1 MAREIEP
8 RELKNRVEAVLFATG
23 DKVIIDEIRRL
34 VKAPDNTVVE
44 EALKELSSDYDRREG
59 PMKII
64 NEAAFWKITIR
75 EKYIDLVRKIV
86 TKTELSKTMIE
97 TLALIAWKNP
107 AKQSEIVDMRT
118 NKAYQHINELIEAGF
133 VTRIKKG
140 RTFLLKLTEKF
151 FDYFDI
157 EGTENVKEAFE
168 HVRNNVKQRKKK
180 SALDSAVSIKI
191 PISSEEINLN

>member
-1 MAREIEP
+1 MVKEIEQQ
-8 RELKNRVEAVLFATG
+8 ELKNRIEAVLFATG

-34 VKAPDNTVVE
+34 VRAPDNSVVE
-44 EALKELSSDYDRREG
+44 TALKELSEEYNKRDG
-59 PMKII
+59 PLKIM
-64 NEAAFWKITIR
+64 NEATFWKITVR
-75 EKYIDLVRKIV
+75 EKYIDIVRRIV
-86 TKTELSKTMIE
+86 TRTELSKTMIE

-133 VTRIKKG
+133 VTRVKKG

-157 EGTENVKEAFE
+157 EGTANVKEAFE

-180 SALDSAVSIKI
+180 TALDSAVSIKI
-191 PISSEEINLN
+191 PISSNEINL

>member
-1 MAREIEP
+1 MAKEIENQ
-8 RELKNRVEAVLFATG
+8 ELKNRIEAVLFAIG

-34 VKAPDNTVVE
+34 VKAPDTIVVE
-44 EALKELSSDYDRREG
+44 SALKELAEEYEKRDA
-59 PMKII
+59 PLKIM
-64 NEAAFWKITIR
+64 NEATFWKITVK
-75 EKYIDLVRKIV
+75 EKYLDIVRRIV
-86 TKTELSKTMIE
+86 PKTELSKTMIE

-107 AKQSEIVDMRT
+107 VKQSEIVEMRT

-157 EGTENVKEAFE
+157 KGNEDIKEAFE
-168 HVRNNVKQRKKK
+168 KLRSNTKKRKKK
-180 SALDSAVSIKI
+180 SALDNVVSIKI
-191 PISSEEINLN
+191 PIGSNDIHL

>member
-1 MAREIEP
+1 MAKEIEQQ
-8 RELKNRVEAVLFATG
+8 ELKNRIEAVLFATG

-34 VKAPDNTVVE
+34 VRAPDNLVVE
-44 EALKELSSDYDRREG
+44 SALKELSEEYDKRDA
-59 PMKII
+59 PLKIM
-64 NEAAFWKITIR
+64 NEATFWKITVR
-75 EKYIDLVRKIV
+75 EKYIDIVRRIV
-86 TKTELSKTMIE
+86 TRTELSKTMIE

-118 NKAYQHINELIEAGF
+118 NKAYQHINELIETGF
-133 VTRIKKG
+133 VTRVKKG

-157 EGTENVKEAFE
+157 EGTTNVKEAFE

-180 SALDSAVSIKI
+180 TALDSVVSIKI
-191 PISSEEINLN
+191 PVSSNEINL